1 MLEIRENVSHKGY
14 DFKADNVHI
23 TEAFENNKV
32 TGYITYSYESDRTI
46 VHGIDDGGDLFL
58 CDGLVRSVIF
68 KSTLK
73 GIGTLVFDTADC
85 RENLRKLKFITG
97 DCQTVENIDR
107 FMNGCSDCKHK
118 N

>member
-1 MLEIRENVSHKGY
+1 MLEIRENLSRENY
-14 DFKADNVHI
+14 DFTGDNVHI

-32 TGYITYSYESDRTI
+32 TGYIAYSYENDRTVI
-46 VHGIDDGGDLFL
+46 HGLDDGGDLLL

-73 GIGTLVFDTADC
+73 SIGTLVFDTSDC
-85 RENLRKLKFITG
+85 LDNLRKLKFITG
-97 DCQTVENIDR
+97 ENMTVENIDR
-107 FMNGCSDCKHK
+107 FMNGCSDCNHR